1 MHGLNWLGNPPDKP
15 IPMSDSQGPG
25 FSIQG
30 ALEIIEE
37 LKGSAWEPLPHE
49 QIYIAIGTIIK
60 ASARQGLYQ
69 CYQMQS
75 DLQIIRARPLDSPG
89 EWFKHKDDLG
99 PLRPKKVTTY
109 QRCHRPGRSV
119 GYCSLYEDTAL
130 AEIRA
135 KVGQQYAIATFELP
149 AGSIVLPVGEFDF
162 FRRTGGTYLGE
173 AIEKSARVYRDL
185 LKREDSLPL
194 ALFDAFFAD
203 VFMRPANSEK
213 DYRVTSAIA
222 EVVFYGGLQLTEPVE
237 AILYPSVAFRSG
249 TNFAVRAEAFS
260 SRLNLVPYET
270 RIIEI
275 VDDLGYGIY
284 DYRDLKKLKSVGS
297 TGELAWENV

>member
-1 MHGLNWLGNPPDKP
+1 
-15 IPMSDSQGPG
+15 MSDSQGLG
-25 FSIQG
+25 ISIQG

-37 LKGSAWEPLPHE
+37 LKGSARERLSHE

-75 DLQIIRARPLDSPG
+75 DLQIIRARLLDSPG

-99 PLRPKKVTTY
+99 PLPPEKATTY

-130 AEIRA
+130 AEVRA
-135 KVGQQYAIATFELP
+135 KVNQQYAIATFELQ

-173 AIEKSARVYRDL
+173 AIEKSARIYREL
-185 LKREDSLPL
+185 LKEEDRTHIAI

-203 VFMRPANSEK
+203 EFMRLADSGAGYK
-213 DYRVTSAIA
+213 VTSTIA
-222 EVVFYGGLQLTEPVE
+222 EVIFHGGLPFPEPAE
-237 AILYPSVAFRSG
+237 AIMYPSVAFRSG

-260 SRLNLVPYET
+260 SRLKLVPSET

-275 VDDLGYGIY
+275 VGDFGYGIY
-284 DYRDLKKLKSVGS
+284 EHRDLKKLKSVED
-297 TGELAWENV
+297 TGELVWENV